1 MSDIK
6 DRIRETVLKSRLHKD
21 FSIPTNELLK
31 NQTFEA
37 IEFANKII
45 SDEVE
50 ELSEQISIL
59 VVARGL

>member
-21 FSIPTNELLK
+21 FSSLTNGLLK
-31 NQTFEA
+31 NQTVEA

-50 ELSEQISIL
+50 ELAEQISTVIKK
-59 VVARGL
+59 

>member
-21 FSIPTNELLK
+21 FSSLTNELLK
-31 NQTFEA
+31 NQTVEA

-50 ELSEQISIL
+50 ELDEQISIL
-59 VVARGL
+59 ISKG

>member
-6 DRIRETVLKSRLHKD
+6 DRIRETVLKSRLLKD
-21 FSIPTNELLK
+21 FSSLTNELLK
-31 NQTFEA
+31 NQTVEA

-50 ELSEQISIL
+50 ELSN
-59 VVARGL
+59 

>member
-6 DRIRETVLKSRLHKD
+6 DRIRETVLKSRLLKD
-21 FSIPTNELLK
+21 FSSLTNELLK
-31 NQTFEA
+31 NQTVEA

-50 ELSEQISIL
+50 ELAEQISTVIKK
-59 VVARGL
+59 

>member
-21 FSIPTNELLK
+21 FSSLTNELLK
-31 NQTFEA
+31 NQTVEA
-37 IEFANKII
+37 LKANKII

-50 ELSEQISIL
+50 ELAEQISML
-59 VVARGL
+59 VKK

>member
-1 MSDIK
+1 MSDIR

-21 FSIPTNELLK
+21 FSNLTNELLK
-31 NQTFEA
+31 NQTVKA

-50 ELSEQISIL
+50 ELAEQISIL
-59 VVARGL
+59 IKR